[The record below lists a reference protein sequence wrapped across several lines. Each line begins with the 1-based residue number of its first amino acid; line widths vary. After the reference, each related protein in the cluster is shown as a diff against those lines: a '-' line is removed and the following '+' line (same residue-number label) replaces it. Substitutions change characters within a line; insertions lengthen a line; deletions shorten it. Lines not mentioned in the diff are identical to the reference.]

1 MPRIQFSS
9 FERRTRMRPVLFA
22 AMVLLCASCGGSPSG
37 PSAPSIPSVAGNYS
51 GTTTVT
57 YPLVPLSFTC
67 NSSTIVTQSGATV
80 SMAPITLT
88 GSSNCT
94 SLAIPIGQFIID
106 STGAIPAHTSGT
118 FNDPSCGTYS
128 YSASG
133 GFSGR
138 QFSLELVANSA
149 TCSLRLTS
157 TMTKA

>member
-1 MPRIQFSS
+1 
-9 FERRTRMRPVLFA
+9 MRPVLFA
-22 AMVLLCASCGGSPSG
+22 AIVLLCASCGGGSPSG
-37 PSAPSIPSVAGNYS
+37 PSAPSVPSVAGNYS
-51 GTTTVT
+51 GTTTFT

-80 SMAPITLT
+80 SMAPLTLT
-88 GSSNCT
+88 GSSTCT
-94 SLAIPIGQFIID
+94 SLAIHIGQFIID

-133 GFSGR
+133 GFFGR

-149 TCSLRLTS
+149 TCSVRLTS
-157 TMTKA
+157 TMNKA